1 MKKLFIALTLLL
13 LSANASLAEWQLF
26 PAFYDVTGVASNDTL
41 NVRSGIGTKHPITHK
56 LKHNQRY
63 VEIIRLSDNGRWGL
77 IGYPEGSG
85 WASMRFLTR
94 QPNQNGNDV
103 PRPISCGGNE
113 PFWGL
118 SLDQNENVFS
128 TPSSAPKS
136 FSTIWQGIPNGM
148 LAISYG
154 IKMANGP
161 EEINAIIRRTQC
173 SDGMSEMEYGFEINV
188 LISDYSGHQMYHGCC
203 SLVRP

>member
-154 IKMANGP
+154 IKMVNGP

-173 SDGMSEMEYGFEINV
+173 SDGMGEMEYGFEINA
-188 LISDYSGHQMYHGCC
+188 LISNCSGYQMYHGCC